1 MKSPLLIKKGA
12 EADLYIANWHN
23 RRVILKRRSRKKY
36 RPPKMDEHIRT
47 YRTIHEPRL
56 MHDAKK
62 AGVASPTVFLVDVK
76 NATIIMEYIDGKP
89 IKELLEETS
98 RRERHRL
105 CLDIGSL
112 VGKLH
117 EYGVIHGDLTTSN
130 IILSQRGKVYFI
142 DFGLGEKTKEIEAR
156 GVDLHLMKRAFQST
170 HFRFAAECLDAVFEG
185 YCNILKTEVSE
196 RIFDKIEEID
206 RRGRY
211 VAERK
216 ERE

>member
-1 MKSPLLIKKGA
+1 M
-12 EADLYIANWHN
+12 
-23 RRVILKRRSRKKY
+23 
-36 RPPKMDEHIRT
+36 
-47 YRTIHEPRL
+47 HE
-56 MHDAKK
+56 AKK

-76 NATIIMEYIDGKP
+76 NATIIMEYIDGKQ

-98 RRERHRL
+98 GTERQRL
-105 CLDIGSL
+105 CFEIGGL

-130 IILSQRGKVYFI
+130 IILDQGGKIYFI

-156 GVDLHLMKRAFQST
+156 GVDLHLMKRALQST

-185 YCNILKTEVSE
+185 YCNILETEVSK
-196 RIFDKIEEID
+196 RALDKIEEIE